1 MPDRETTD
9 LLRYFAYAHLPV
21 RLQVAS
27 KPFHD
32 LAGQMAAS
40 PEIQDGEQL
49 RKALEKLLEAK
60 DCYVRSRIPKED
72 G

>member
-1 MPDRETTD
+1 MAGPHGDD
-9 LLRYFAYAHLPV
+9 ILRYFEYHHLPV

-32 LAGQMAAS
+32 LAFQIAAT

-49 RKALEKLLEAK
+49 RKSLEKLLEAK
-60 DCYVRSRIPKED
+60 DCYVRARLPKEE
-72 G
+72 